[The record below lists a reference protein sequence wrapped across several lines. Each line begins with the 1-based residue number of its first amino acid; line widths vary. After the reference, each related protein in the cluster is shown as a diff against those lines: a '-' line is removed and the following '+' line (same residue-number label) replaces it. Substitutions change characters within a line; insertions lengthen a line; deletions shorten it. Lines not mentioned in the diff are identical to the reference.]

1 MGRTGGSR
9 SPGEL
14 GTPSVDSPSQTKP
27 LSPSSLA
34 GLSGR
39 QWHMDSI
46 NRLEASL
53 PVDVSRC
60 RFEAREPMDHC
71 RRGHMS
77 VTLNVSNHSIHT
89 ARLYPYY

>member
-46 NRLEASL
+46 NRLEA
-53 PVDVSRC
+53 
-60 RFEAREPMDHC
+60 
-71 RRGHMS
+71 RGLVYLLTS
-77 VTLNVSNHSIHT
+77 AGVALKDENLWSTVNVGT
-89 ARLYPYY
+89 CW